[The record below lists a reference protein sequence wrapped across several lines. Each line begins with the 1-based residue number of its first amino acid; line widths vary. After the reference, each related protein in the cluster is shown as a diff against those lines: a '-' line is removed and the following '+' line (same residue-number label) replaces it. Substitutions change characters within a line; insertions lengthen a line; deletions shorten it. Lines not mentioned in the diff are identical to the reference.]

1 MGLAVTFLLEAPRP
15 SRLVEQAHDEDGS
28 ERRGRAPQQD
38 AALHPVEGDT
48 NMRRGHHRSVLGPPA
63 VAATSLE
70 WAEAA

>member
-38 AALHPVEGDT
+38 AAL
-48 NMRRGHHRSVLGPPA
+48 PPG
-63 VAATSLE
+63 
-70 WAEAA
+70 